1 MRLVYVIDGLIP
13 WQWHHETPWTD
24 EITGMKTSY
33 LAGFITRENAVE
45 CGRLNGWM
53 I

>member
-1 MRLVYVIDGLIP
+1 MKLVYVIDGLIP

-24 EITGMKTSY
+24 EITGLKTSY
-33 LAGFITRENAVE
+33 LAGFITRENAVKY
-45 CGRLNGWM
+45 GRLNGWM